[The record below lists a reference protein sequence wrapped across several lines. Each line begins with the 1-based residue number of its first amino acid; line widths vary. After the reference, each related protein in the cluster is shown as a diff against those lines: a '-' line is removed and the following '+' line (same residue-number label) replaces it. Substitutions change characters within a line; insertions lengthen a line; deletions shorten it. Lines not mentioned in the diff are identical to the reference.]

1 VLFYSSFMIFSDFQ
15 KIKENFSDINLIYI
29 PIMIS
34 FFVLSMIIRS
44 IFQNILLR
52 KISVKLSLKFN
63 IQLFISGLS
72 MLITPGGSGQIIKS
86 QILKEKYNIS
96 IKKSLPVIIT
106 ERFFDLIAV
115 SIILIFTLFYYNSI
129 ETFILISISC
139 LVIVLII
146 LLTRSKKVFK
156 KCSLKLKR
164 FSIFR
169 QYVSDEGAFYESV
182 QKLFSFTI
190 LVRGLLLI
198 IPVTFLDGLTVYLGF
213 LAFDVDL
220 GYIQTIQFYYSSLL
234 AGVFSFIPGGLAIME
249 SSFTLQLLNEN
260 ISLALSTSIT
270 IFVRLLTIWLAT
282 LSGFIV
288 YFSIS
293 KNRK

>member
-1 VLFYSSFMIFSDFQ
+1 MLFYSSFMIFSDFQ

-34 FFVLSMIIRS
+34 FFVISMIIRS

-72 MLITPGGSGQIIKS
+72 MIITPGGSGQIIKS
-86 QILKEKYNIS
+86 QILKEKYDIP

-129 ETFILISISC
+129 ETFILILISC

-169 QYVSDEGAFYESV
+169 QYVSDEGDFYESV

-213 LAFDVDL
+213 LAFGVDL

-234 AGVFSFIPGGLAIME
+234 VGIFSFIPGGLAIME

-288 YFSIS
+288 YFSIF